1 MNPDFNKFLDAFN
14 EHALRPILEAGKEK
28 LDKALDSMS
37 SQDITRAVEDAYNM
51 INGANGIDGLIGKI
65 DTTKIADA
73 VDQLKFKLQDPKVS
87 EQVATALKQVAN
99 QTSAEQIE
107 KIIFKAVEKAP
118 LEQQFAAQI
127 LLAQMM
133 PLLEEIK
140 SASVEDVA
148 AQVRMV
154 ADNLSGYQIGEEI
167 KQLIKM
173 GAKQLGDQSL
183 GMASKA
189 LPSADELADAA
200 RLIGETASDAL
211 GRAANSSSFAETLA
225 ILKEFAENA
234 DIIART
240 LDAKTSD
247 GQQAPKSPAAEE
259 PAKDAS
265 VAKKFSTKSAPATEK
280 PSTRKF
286 STRKPAAPVAKKPVV
301 KKITTKP
308 AAPKVAAPKK
318 AAPKKGK
325 NGPKNG

>member
-1 MNPDFNKFLDAFN
+1 MNPNFEKFLDQFN
-14 EHALRPILEAGKEK
+14 QHALRPIIAAGKEK
-28 LDKALDSMS
+28 LDKTLSSLSSSDFRRAAEEALNMMGRNN
-37 SQDITRAVEDAYNM
+37 DIDAL
-51 INGANGIDGLIGKI
+51 IDRLDASAIGRSI
-65 DTTKIADA
+65 DTMKD
-73 VDQLKFKLQDPKVS
+73 KLQDPQIS
-87 EQVATALKQVAN
+87 LQVAQLLKQF
-99 QTSAEQIE
+99 AENTPPE
-107 KIIFKAVEKAP
+107 KIEDLVFKSVEKAP